1 MAEYAFQNPDGT
13 DKSVQQVWLEE
24 AESRGISIHEM
35 LSELLIELED
45 ARQAV
50 TLSELEQNELAQED
64 VAFLEDAVATVTK
77 MIHS

>member
-13 DKSVQQVWLEE
+13 DKAVQQVWLEE
-24 AESRGISIHEM
+24 AQSRGISIHEM

-45 ARQAV
+45 ARRAI
-50 TLSELEQNELAQED
+50 TASELEQNELAQED